1 MLGSG
6 KSSGVVNEASN
17 LKANQN
23 LTGAIEEMNTKEY
36 LRNRDLNDV
45 VPTHRRQV
53 EEMMKK
59 GGDESST
66 TGIPVYNP
74 ATEKEKDRKE
84 RGAAHPEDRHGS
96 DDDGEL
102 EELRRRR
109 MAQMQQRYAKEAEW
123 RQKQHGQYREI
134 SQDEFF
140 SVVVREKGGS
150 DNVCVHFYHKDF
162 ETCRVMDSH
171 LQELARMMMNVKFV
185 KIDAE
190 KSPFLVERLHVKTL
204 PCCVIFHNDVAVDR
218 VYGFEGCMDEDGLLD
233 RELLGERILRAVN
246 VKEDECCQ

>member
-23 LTGAIEEMNTKEY
+23 LTSAIEEMNTKEY
-36 LRNRDLNDV
+36 IRNRDLNDV

-53 EEMMKK
+53 EAMMNK
-59 GGDESST
+59 GNNNNGKVGLPAYD
-66 TGIPVYNP
+66 P
-74 ATEKEKDRKE
+74 ATEKEKERKE
-84 RGAAHPEDRHGS
+84 RGQTHIEDRNDS

-102 EELRRRR
+102 EELRKRR
-109 MAQMQQRYAKEAEW
+109 MAQMQQHHAKVAEW

-140 SVVVREKGGS
+140 SIVVREKGGS
-150 DNVCVHFYHKDF
+150 DDVCVHFYHKDF
-162 ETCRVMDSH
+162 ETCRVMDSR
-171 LQELARMMMNVKFV
+171 LLELSRMMLSVKFV

-190 KSPFLVERLHVKTL
+190 KSPFLVERLHIKTL
-204 PCCVIFHNDVAVDR
+204 PCCVLFHNDVAVDR
-218 VYGFEGCMDEDGLLD
+218 IYGFEGCIGEDGLLD
-233 RELLGERILRAVN
+233 KELLGERILRAVN
-246 VKEDECCQ
+246 CKQEECE